1 MKSAICQDN
10 NDDCESIRSMHESI
24 STPISQATYNTSAT
38 DASYGDHN
46 FIRRNEGPKDE
57 YSLQKPKPSRPHLVF
72 KKLESEQ
79 KFSLFNENE
88 GASVATFQPNSPG
101 HSQSASSA
109 KKRLK
114 EEKTHVLTSV
124 VDIGSC
130 YDTNDQRFNVRKTGI
145 INNSCVNEV
154 AVASALSITG
164 DNYVGGEMMS
174 FEGGTNSKITE
185 NETVGISENDEG
197 GKVLSFKNDVIWNKK
212 KKNSRTKR
220 TTSDRSAKVHDFL
233 YSSTCV
239 EGDNVIYF
247 VKQRYGY
254 LSLSIS
260 AIQILIF
267 ATMSGTCGIAP
278 LNINPMLGPYPDAL
292 STWGAKN
299 TWAILAMDEWWR
311 MFSSSLIHVGAI
323 HLFIVVAVQVETA
336 AFFERE
342 WGSSKWIVIYI
353 ASSVG
358 ATINACVMRPESISV
373 VPSGALIG
381 VFGAKFAEFLC
392 RLCEKTATK
401 QQQVMKQVRKEQIGG
416 VVCSV
421 SIISLLGFI
430 PFVDSSAHVGG
441 IITGFFVGMIFFSSL
456 IQSLG
461 VQVFCYTVGALAAF
475 SSIVFP
481 LIYLIKN
488 ITPPEELASLCD
500 YYQRYFWDNYIC
512 SCSK

>member
-1 MKSAICQDN
+1 
-10 NDDCESIRSMHESI
+10 MHESI

-292 STWGAKN
+292 STWGAK
-299 TWAILAMDEWWR
+299 
-311 MFSSSLIHVGAI
+311 
-323 HLFIVVAVQVETA
+323 
-336 AFFERE
+336 
-342 WGSSKWIVIYI
+342 
-353 ASSVG
+353 
-358 ATINACVMRPESISV
+358 
-373 VPSGALIG
+373 
-381 VFGAKFAEFLC
+381 
-392 RLCEKTATK
+392 KT
-401 QQQVMKQVRKEQIGG
+401 RG
-416 VVCSV
+416 
-421 SIISLLGFI
+421 
-430 PFVDSSAHVGG
+430 
-441 IITGFFVGMIFFSSL
+441 
-456 IQSLG
+456 
-461 VQVFCYTVGALAAF
+461 
-475 SSIVFP
+475 
-481 LIYLIKN
+481 
-488 ITPPEELASLCD
+488 
-500 YYQRYFWDNYIC
+500 RY
-512 SCSK
+512 